1 MRRSCW
7 DSAAAGRCWSS
18 KRADTVSGPDL
29 DQISARTIGHYDLH
43 AERYRDGTLDHD
55 VAQNIDALLA
65 AIEGTAPFEILDFGC
80 GPGRDLKSFVARG
93 HRATGL
99 DGAAR
104 FCAMAREYSGCEV
117 WLQDFLA
124 LDLPPARF
132 DGVFAN
138 ATLFHVP
145 TLALPAV
152 LAALHASL
160 KLRGVLFCS
169 NPRGANQE
177 GYNGL
182 RWGAYR
188 DLEHWRAFMQDAGF
202 EEVSHYYRPP
212 GLPCDQQPWLA
223 SVWRRVGD

>member
-1 MRRSCW
+1 MN
-7 DSAAAGRCWSS
+7 A
-18 KRADTVSGPDL
+18 PDL
-29 DQISARTIGHYDLH
+29 AAISTQTISHYELY

-55 VAQNIDALLA
+55 VQQNIDALLA
-65 AIEGTAPFEILDFGC
+65 AIEGEAPYDILDFGC
-80 GPGRDLKSFVARG
+80 SPGRDLKSFVTRG
-93 HRATGL
+93 HCAVGL

-104 FCAMAREYSGCEV
+104 FCAMAREYSGCDV
-117 WLQDFLA
+117 WQQDFLA

-145 TLALPAV
+145 SIALAPVLEALRATLRP
-152 LAALHASL
+152 
-160 KLRGVLFCS
+160 RGALFCS

-188 DLEHWRAFMQDAGF
+188 DLEQWRLFMQDAGF
-202 EEVSHYYRPP
+202 AEISHYYRPP
-212 GLPCDQQPWLA
+212 GLPRDQQPWLA
-223 SVWRRVGD
+223 SVWRRSG